1 MQAAVAELLT
11 ADPARFDTVLE
22 RARATYR
29 ERADALAAALERGR
43 RAPSR
48 STRRRAAC
56 SSGPAS
62 PMIRVDPDRLADDAS
77 AEGVEYARG
86 SYFASGPGT
95 ARIGDSGSPRRRAGR
110 AARRGGGADRSCSA
124 PPGSDDRAA
133 PLPRHPPPAYTWAW
147 LSRSV
152 DVDPTCC
159 THSPAWSTATPA
171 RATHGRPRR
180 RPARA
185 RPHLHR
191 FGIVNRIVS
200 RPAAVYEEWV
210 RPRLATTHAARLLD
224 IGAGG
229 GDLPRRSSGSPSAMG
244 CASSRRDRP
253 RRARRPLRGAPRRAE
268 VPARVATTAD
278 LVAEGETFDVV
289 WSNHVLHHLS
299 SAEFEA
305 LLADTEQLVAP
316 GGIGVH
322 GDIERSRRLPGVLG
336 GDALRMERARRSFI
350 RPDGL
355 TSIRRSHTAPELA
368 AAIPHGWRVKRGFPS
383 RLELVWGSEI
393 PDD

>member
-1 MQAAVAELLT
+1 M
-11 ADPARFDTVLE
+11 
-22 RARATYR
+22 
-29 ERADALAAALERGR
+29 
-43 RAPSR
+43 S
-48 STRRRAAC
+48 
-56 SSGPAS
+56 
-62 PMIRVDPDRLADDAS
+62 
-77 AEGVEYARG
+77 
-86 SYFASGPGT
+86 
-95 ARIGDSGSPRRRAGR
+95 
-110 AARRGGGADRSCSA
+110 
-124 PPGSDDRAA
+124 RAA
-133 PLPRHPPPAYTWAW
+133 PLPRHPPACLHLGMAVAERGREPDLLHALAG
-147 LSRSV
+147 LEHR
-152 DVDPTCC
+152 DADARELMDDPGADALALDRTY
-159 THSPAWSTATPA
+159 
-171 RATHGRPRR
+171 
-180 RPARA
+180 
-185 RPHLHR
+185 HR

-224 IGAGG
+224 VGAGG
-229 GDLPRRSSGSPSAMG
+229 GDLPREILRHAE
-244 CASSRRDRP
+244 RDGLRLEVVAIDPDERAIRYAARHDGP
-253 RRARRPLRGAPRRAE
+253 RFR
-268 VPARVATTAD
+268 ARVATTAD

-299 SAEFEA
+299 PAELGA

-322 GDIERSRRLPGVLG
+322 GDIERSRGAYLGFWAATLPFAWNVLAG
-336 GDALRMERARRSFI
+336 SFI